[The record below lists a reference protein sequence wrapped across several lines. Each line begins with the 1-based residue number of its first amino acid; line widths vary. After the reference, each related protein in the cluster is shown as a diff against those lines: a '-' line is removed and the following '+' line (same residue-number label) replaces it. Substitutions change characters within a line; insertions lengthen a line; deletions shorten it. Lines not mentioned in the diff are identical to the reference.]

1 MTANEALIHSFYA
14 TFQKRDA
21 ATMKSCYH
29 PEVHFHDPAFQDLH
43 GAEVGAM
50 WQMLIERGGDMTL
63 NFSDVK
69 ANENEG
75 SATWVA
81 HYTFSLTGR
90 PVQNHIHAHFRFAD
104 GQIIDHRDEFDFD
117 RWLKMAFGWKWIL
130 FKLPPVRQ
138 KFHQRLRT
146 MLNKFITRNFR

>member
-50 WQMLIERGGDMTL
+50 WQMLIERGGDPARAKSHSRAL
-63 NFSDVK
+63 S
-69 ANENEG
+69 
-75 SATWVA
+75 
-81 HYTFSLTGR
+81 
-90 PVQNHIHAHFRFAD
+90 IC
-104 GQIIDHRDEFDFD
+104 
-117 RWLKMAFGWKWIL
+117 RW
-130 FKLPPVRQ
+130 PDY
-138 KFHQRLRT
+138 
-146 MLNKFITRNFR
+146 